1 MKSMLDQLK
10 FCILFVLLSTLINIE
25 SSYACDPC
33 SLYSVSRLLG
43 SDEGTY
49 TLSLAEQFTKFKSI
63 DSASRPREGEIGKS
77 FSTTQ
82 LGLTYDLTESLGL
95 QLSLPFIY
103 RNFDSYD
110 RFRADSDS
118 EFGIGDM
125 VIGAN
130 YALINKRKG
139 EWTFIANSFFGIKL
153 PTGDTGSLANI
164 PLDSTTSDEMLLRK
178 DHTSSGAL
186 GGRALSIGS
195 GSTDFLF
202 GLSAISRFDRFLLLT
217 SAQYTY
223 RTEGSFNY
231 EFADDVVWSFGP
243 GYYLLVEEKYSLATR
258 AVLSGEHKGKDK
270 LNNERLSRSQIG
282 NIYVGPEVILSWK
295 NYLLFD
301 LGADFLISDTGKDS
315 LITPDFRVR
324 SGVSYRF

>member
-1 MKSMLDQLK
+1 MLNRLK
-10 FCILFVLLSTLINIE
+10 LCIVIFLLSAFPYVKN
-25 SSYACDPC
+25 SYACDPC
-33 SLYSVSRLLG
+33 SLYNVSRLLG
-43 SDEGTY
+43 SDEGSFTI
-49 TLSLAEQFTKFKSI
+49 SVAEQFTKFKSI
-63 DSASRPREGEIGKS
+63 DSASRPKEGEIGTS

-82 LGLTYDLTESLGL
+82 LGLAYDLTEDLGL
-95 QLSLPFIY
+95 QISLPFIY

-110 RFRADSDS
+110 RYRVKSDS

-125 VIGAN
+125 VLGAN
-130 YALINKRKG
+130 YAFINKRKG
-139 EWTFIANSFFGIKL
+139 EWTFIANSFFGVKL

-164 PLDSTTSDEMLLRK
+164 PVDGSSSDAMLLAK

-195 GSTDFLF
+195 GSTDFMF
-202 GLSAISRFDRFLLLT
+202 GVSAITRYERFLLLAST
-217 SAQYTY
+217 QYTY

-231 EFADDVVWSFGP
+231 EFADDVVWTFGP
-243 GYYLLVEEKYSLATR
+243 GYYPIVEESYSVATR

-270 LNNERLSRSQIG
+270 LNNESLSRSQIG
-282 NIYVGPEVILSWK
+282 NIYAGPEVILSWK

-301 LGADFLISDTGKDS
+301 LGGDFLISDTGKDA
-315 LITPDFRVR
+315 LISPDFRIR